1 MAAKRR
7 VTATRDKWKLKQWY
21 IIYAPDFFGNV
32 EVGLTPADDPEKVL
46 NRVIEVTLRDVTGE
60 FSPKA
65 GYIKLYFQVYD
76 VKGQNAYTKFKGMKL
91 ARHYIR
97 SIVRRRTTRI
107 DGIFNITTKD
117 GYKLRVMAMAIAMRR
132 IQTSQ
137 ERAIRKIM
145 QDIIYKK
152 AAELNF
158 KDFVLEAVNGKIAAE
173 IAKEAKK
180 IYPLKN
186 SEIRKIKVL
195 EEPEEVAA

>member
-1 MAAKRR
+1 MMAAKRR
-7 VTATRDKWKLKQWY
+7 VSATRDKWKLKQWY
-21 IIYAPDFFGNV
+21 IIYAPDFFGSV

-46 NRVIEVTLRDVTGE
+46 NRVVEVTLKDVTGD
-60 FSPKA
+60 FTK
-65 GYIKLYFQVYD
+65 GHVKLYFQVYD

-91 ARHYIR
+91 ARSYIR
-97 SIVRRRTTRI
+97 SLVRRRTTRI

-145 QDIIYKK
+145 QEIIYKK
-152 AAELNF
+152 AEELNF

-180 IYPLKN
+180 IYPLKKA
-186 SEIRKIKVL
+186 EIRKIKVL
-195 EEPEEVAA
+195 GEPEVAA